1 MRWMMLA
8 MVTALMGCA
17 SDGPRRAQLDEI
29 YGEASRRIGPGR
41 NPVVVIPGILGS
53 NLVDGESGR
62 IVWGAYVHGAADA
75 DFEDGARL
83 VALPMQRG
91 ASLASLRDGVEPN
104 GVLESLEA
112 SVAVFRVTALE
123 PYKGIIRTLGAGR
136 YVDRDIARRAAG
148 GGAVEAAHFTC
159 FQFDYDWRRDIS
171 ENAARLDRLIREAA
185 ALATE
190 ARGSPARVDV
200 VAHSMGGLV
209 LMYYLRYGVQALPD
223 DGSPPELTWEGAAL
237 VERAILVGTP
247 NAGSV
252 LALRQLVEGVRHSA
266 LSPTYRPAV
275 LGTMPSIYQLLPR
288 ERHARV
294 VDSAGRPIEGLFRVE
309 TWERFGWGLADPKQ
323 DRVLRWLLPH
333 VGDGAERR
341 RIALEHLEKCL
352 ARAEQLHRALDLP
365 ASPPDGT
372 TLSLMLGDAA
382 RTPSVLEVE
391 TRTGRLKLRE
401 TAPGDGTVTRASAL
415 MDERLGGG
423 WVSRLRSPIAWD
435 EVRFVEADHI
445 GLTSHPGFT
454 NGLLYTLLEEPR
466 FPKVRTGKVS
476 PALGN

>member
-1 MRWMMLA
+1 MRLMMLA
-8 MVTALMGCA
+8 LLAFLAGCA

-53 NLVDGESGR
+53 NLVDAESGT

-91 ASLASLRDGVEPN
+91 ASLGSLRDGVGPD

-123 PYKGIIRTLGAGR
+123 PYRGIIRTLAAGR
-136 YVDRDIARRAAG
+136 YVDRDIARARRAAAG
-148 GGAVEAAHFTC
+148 GSVEAAHFTC

-171 ENAARLDRLIREAA
+171 ENAARLDELIRDAA

-190 ARGSPARVDV
+190 ARGSPSRVDV

-209 LMYYLRYGVQALPD
+209 LMYYLRYGVQALPE
-223 DGSPPELTWEGAAL
+223 DGSPPALTWAGAEM

-294 VDSAGRPIEGLFRVE
+294 VDSEGRPVEGLFKVE

-323 DRVLRWLLPH
+323 DRVLRWLLPQ
-333 VGDGAERR
+333 VGDVAERR
-341 RIALEHLEKCL
+341 RIALEHLAKCL
-352 ARAEQLHRALDLP
+352 ARAEQLHRALDVP
-365 ASPPDGT
+365 SMPPEGT
-372 TLSLMLGDAA
+372 TLSLILGDAA
-382 RTPSVLEVE
+382 RTPSVLEVDA
-391 TRTGRLKLRE
+391 RSGRL
-401 TAPGDGTVTRASAL
+401 
-415 MDERLGGG
+415 RL
-423 WVSRLRSPIAWD
+423 
-435 EVRFVEADHI
+435 
-445 GLTSHPGFT
+445 
-454 NGLLYTLLEEPR
+454 
-466 FPKVRTGKVS
+466 
-476 PALGN
+476 